1 MNPRHE
7 SIVKQEMR
15 AAFGGSGLAA
25 SGRQRQ
31 PAISSHRIVASS
43 QSVEPLLWFSNA
55 GVTFACSSRHLS
67 AHAEQREKL
76 SQSVGPQP
84 YRACNA
90 FTPRKASVALRT
102 GLRLKS
108 GMQTLHASAAT
119 PNPSVKR
126 TLHGLAKFM
135 RKKPRINS
143 ANPFRAAYF
152 TR

>member
-31 PAISSHRIVASS
+31 PAIASHRIVASS
-43 QSVEPLLWFSNA
+43 QSVAPLLWVSNA
-55 GVTFACSSRHLS
+55 CVILACLSRHLS

-76 SQSVGPQP
+76 SQSVGPQT
-84 YRACNA
+84 YRACSA
-90 FTPRKASVALRT
+90 GTLREASVALRT
-102 GLRLKS
+102 ELRLKS

-126 TLHGLAKFM
+126 TLHGLPEFM
-135 RKKPRINS
+135 RNEPRINS
-143 ANPFRAAYF
+143 VNPFRAAYL

>member
-1 MNPRHE
+1 MNTKHE

-15 AAFGGSGLAA
+15 AAFGGAAPAASCRHHLAA
-25 SGRQRQ
+25 
-31 PAISSHRIVASS
+31 IVSHRIVASS
-43 QSVEPLLWFSNA
+43 QSVEPLLWVSNA
-55 GVTFACSSRHLS
+55 CVILACLSRHLS
-67 AHAEQREKL
+67 VHAEQREKL

-90 FTPRKASVALRT
+90 VALRDASVALRT
-102 GLRLKS
+102 ELRLKS
-108 GMQTLHASAAT
+108 GMQALRASAAT

>member
-1 MNPRHE
+1 M
-7 SIVKQEMR
+7 KQEMR
-15 AAFGGSGLAA
+15 AALGGAA
-25 SGRQRQ
+25 PAAACRHHL
-31 PAISSHRIVASS
+31 PAIVSHRIVASS
-43 QSVEPLLWFSNA
+43 QSVEPLLWVSNA
-55 GVTFACSSRHLS
+55 CVTFTCLSRHLS
-67 AHAEQREKL
+67 AYAEQREKL

-90 FTPRKASVALRT
+90 VALREAYAAPRT

-108 GMQTLHASAAT
+108 CMQTLHSSAAT

>member
-1 MNPRHE
+1 M
-7 SIVKQEMR
+7 KQEMR
-15 AAFGGSGLAA
+15 AAFGGASLAA

-31 PAISSHRIVASS
+31 PAIASHRIVASS
-43 QSVEPLLWFSNA
+43 QSVEPLLWVSNA
-55 GVTFACSSRHLS
+55 GVTFACLSRHLN
-67 AHAEQREKL
+67 AYAEQREKL

-84 YRACNA
+84 YRAYNA
-90 FTPRKASVALRT
+90 VAPRKASVALSP

-108 GMQTLHASAAT
+108 SMQKLRASAAT

-143 ANPFRAAYF
+143 ANPFRAAYL